1 MDRAY
6 SPLSISLANPFG
18 FSFHQ
23 LALYSRNLALAAG
36 ITVLLVFAMSRL
48 IATDYV
54 APPDDPLPKVQEV
67 VLPELKRTEEIV
79 EPPVRPVDPPPQ
91 PVVPPVET
99 RVTEVD
105 PTITIAP
112 PAPTDDGGPTISV
125 SRDPLPF
132 FKPAPNYPRAAL
144 RRGIEGYVV
153 VEFTITKNGSV
164 RDVRAVAGYDSAGN
178 PTDIFNRSAVAAA
191 ARFKYQPQLDGGVP
205 VERYGVRNR
214 IRYKMAD

>member
-6 SPLSISLANPFG
+6 SPLSTTLANPFV
-18 FSFHQ
+18 FSLHRFAQ
-23 LALYSRNLALAAG
+23 YGRSFTLAAAT
-36 ITVLLVFAMSRL
+36 TVLLVFAMSRL

-79 EPPVRPVDPPPQ
+79 QPPVRPVDPPPQ
-91 PVVPPVET
+91 PVAPPIET
-99 RVTEVD
+99 RVTKVD

-112 PAPTDDGGPTISV
+112 PAPTDDDGPTISV

-164 RDVRAVAGYDSAGN
+164 RDVRTVAGYDSAGN
-178 PTDIFNRSAVAAA
+178 PTDIFNRSAEAAA
-191 ARFKYQPQLDGGVP
+191 ARFKYQPQLDDGVP
-205 VERYGVRNR
+205 VERHGVRNR
-214 IRYKMAD
+214 ITYKMAD